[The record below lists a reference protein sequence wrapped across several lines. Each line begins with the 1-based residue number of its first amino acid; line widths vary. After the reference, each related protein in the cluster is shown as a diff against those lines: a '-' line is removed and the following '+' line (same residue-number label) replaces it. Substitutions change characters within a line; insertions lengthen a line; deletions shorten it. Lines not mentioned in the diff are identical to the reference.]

1 MTGYESVLIVSDST
15 KANEFFASVCEGG
28 ILARPVFATGCG
40 EARRRM
46 DQHPFD
52 LLVINAPLRDEF
64 GSELALQAAGQ
75 GVGVILLVKQ
85 ELLDEVCAQ
94 VEEGGVY
101 VVPKPFNRGLFLQAV
116 RLVTASQIRLHNL
129 QRKNDELRKRIE
141 VIRLCDRAKC
151 LLIQHLRMSEEDAHH
166 FIEQQAMHRRVGK
179 EEVARDIL
187 RSYEE
192 ER

>member
-1 MTGYESVLIVSDST
+1 MTDYEGVLIVSDST
-15 KANEFFASVCEGG
+15 KANEFFTSVADGG
-28 ILARPVFATGCG
+28 LLTRPVFSAGCG

-46 DQHPFD
+46 VQHSFD

-64 GSELALQAAGQ
+64 GSELAVQAAGQ
-75 GVGVILLVKQ
+75 GIGVILLVKQ

-94 VEEGGVY
+94 VEEAGVY
-101 VVPKPFNRGLFLQAV
+101 VVPKPIQRGLFLQAV
-116 RLVTASQIRLHNL
+116 RLVTASQARLHGL
-129 QRKNDELRKRIE
+129 QRKNDELRRRIE

-166 FIEQQAMHRRVGK
+166 FIEQQAMHQRKGK
-179 EEVARDIL
+179 DEVAREIL